1 MADAYWIQ
9 LGGNPT
15 FALEVDGRIVG
26 VTYWLD
32 SEALGDGAGEQSAP
46 PESGWYFVA
55 VTRPRDPERVA
66 EGLEIREGMAEEE
79 MAQNVH
85 HALEVIANE
94 SSQREAI
101 TSGRIEDCRRRPDHR
116 HPRSRAHRLGGRQEE
131 GALMADRH
139 PPPATVAPPA

>member
-26 VTYWLD
+26 ITYWLD
-32 SEALGDGAGEQSAP
+32 SEALGDGAGEQSAL

-66 EGLEIREGMAEEE
+66 EGLEFRQGMTEEE
-79 MAQNVH
+79 MAQTAQS
-85 HALEVIANE
+85 ALEVIADE
-94 SSQREAI
+94 VLAE
-101 TSGRIEDCRRRPDHR
+101 GGED
-116 HPRSRAHRLGGRQEE
+116 
-131 GALMADRH
+131 
-139 PPPATVAPPA
+139 